1 MSALF
6 DRLEVKPW
14 GLFGGKEGM
23 NSKLLIRKKGDERW
37 RTFAEVYGR
46 PSANKFTNALVT
58 RSDLIQ
64 IMTPGGGG
72 FGDPLDRSAALVLED
87 VKEGYVSP
95 YSARRDYG
103 VVLEPTGRGLQVD
116 EESTRQ
122 ERERQRS
129 LRPEPL
135 PVYDWWPDESEQAAQ
150 DQLIGRRAR
159 GA

>member
-23 NSKLLIRKKGDERW
+23 NSKLLIKKEGDDRW

-46 PSANKFTNALVT
+46 PSASKFTNALVT
-58 RSDLIQ
+58 KGDLIQ

-72 FGDPLDRSAALVLED
+72 FGDPLDRSAELVLED

-95 YSARRDYG
+95 DSARRDYG
-103 VVLEPTGRGLQVD
+103 VV
-116 EESTRQ
+116 S
-122 ERERQRS
+122 
-129 LRPEPL
+129 
-135 PVYDWWPDESEQAAQ
+135 
-150 DQLIGRRAR
+150 
-159 GA
+159 